1 MTGPAA
7 WQIEKTPAFRW
18 TTVNTAI
25 RYVLELRA
33 KSHDPSIRKNADE
46 TLEKLLKRH

>member
-7 WQIEKTPAFRW
+7 WQIEKTPALAW

-25 RYVLELRA
+25 RYVLEMRI
-33 KSHDPSIRKNADE
+33 KTNDPSIKKNADE